1 MNRTTST
8 TSRATGAGPDAGA
21 ATRTGAGAGTE
32 ARTGTGAEARTA
44 TLMGPPTAP
53 PTDPAPVRRAA
64 AALALRLWRRRRRRI
79 TFLLHNAYA
88 IGGTVRTTFNLAAA
102 LADAH
107 DVEIVSMSRHRD
119 TPRFDLDPRVRL
131 VALVDTRPGSPDL
144 DDPAYHRPA
153 EDFPAAEK
161 RHKQYSRLTD
171 LRVRAHLER
180 CDADVLIGT
189 RPGINVYL
197 ARFGP
202 RRALRIAQEH
212 LRHDAHGKRLRAE
225 LARHYRSM
233 DALVT
238 MTEADARVYRRR
250 MPLPGVRV
258 VSVPNIV
265 PPVDVPPSDGT
276 SKVIAAAGRLAPG
289 KRYDLLLEA
298 FATVAA
304 KEPDW
309 QLRIYGGGDAH
320 AQLETLID
328 DLGLTGRARLMGP
341 RTPIEAEFARAS
353 LVVSASDAE
362 SFGMTLVEA
371 MRCGVPVIS
380 TDCPLGPAEIVTD
393 GVDGRLVPVGD
404 APALADAMLDL
415 IADDDLRHRMAEAAL
430 DSARR
435 YDPAPIAARYDR
447 LFATL
452 RLTRARRTWRR
463 RLRRIAR

>member
-1 MNRTTST
+1 MNHTPSTPHTPGTPGAPGTPGTTSAPST
-8 TSRATGAGPDAGA
+8 TGRATDAGP
-21 ATRTGAGAGTE
+21 GTE
-32 ARTGTGAEARTA
+32 P
-44 TLMGPPTAP
+44 LPGPG
-53 PTDPAPVRRAA
+53 PARRAA
-64 AALALRLWRRRRRRI
+64 SALALRLWRRRRRRI

-102 LADAH
+102 LAEEH
-107 DVEIVSMSRHRD
+107 EVEIVSMSRHRD

-131 VALVDTRPGSPDL
+131 VPLVDTRPGSPDL
-144 DDPAYHRPA
+144 DEPAYARPA

-161 RHKQYSRLTD
+161 RHGQYSRLTD
-171 LRVRAHLER
+171 LRVRAYLEA
-180 CDADVLIGT
+180 CEADVLIGT

-202 RRALRIAQEH
+202 RRALRLAQEH
-212 LRHDAHGKRLRAE
+212 LRHDAHGKRLRAV

-233 DALVT
+233 DAVVT

-258 VSVPNIV
+258 VPVPNIV
-265 PPVDVPPSDGT
+265 PPVDVPPSEGT

-289 KRYDLLLEA
+289 KRFDLLLEA

-309 QLRIYGGGDAH
+309 ELRIYGGGS
-320 AQLETLID
+320 AQGELQSLID
-328 DLGLTGRARLMGP
+328 DLGLTGRARLLGP

-380 TDCPLGPAEIVTD
+380 TDCPLGPAEIVAD

-404 APALADAMLDL
+404 APALADAILDL
-415 IADDDLRHRMAEAAL
+415 IADDTLRHRMAEAAL
-430 DSARR
+430 ESAHR
-435 YDPAPIAARYDR
+435 YDPAPIVARYDQ

-452 RLTRARRTWRR
+452 RLGRAYRGVRR
-463 RLRRIAR
+463 RLRRLRRLVR